1 MPSREVVLPRSMR
14 ARPVYFVPPM
24 ERDGNAT
31 LMLVLRYNEHT
42 GGAVLVYLRLQSL
55 VHWKSTTE
63 AAVAKPFLSS

>member
-31 LMLVLRYNEHT
+31 LVLGSRYSEHT
-42 GGAVLVYLRLQSL
+42 GVPVLVYLRPQSL
-55 VHWKSTTE
+55 VNWKSATE
-63 AAVAKPFLSS
+63 AAVARPYLNS